1 MEIVHVNASKNYDV
15 KIGKGLLA
23 CTANEIRSVCP
34 NVKKTAIISDD
45 NVYSLYGDILKKTL
59 EDGGYDVI
67 SFVFPNGEQSKST
80 DTFADILNFLAEN
93 EITRSDVIIALGGG
107 VTGDIAGFCAACFLR
122 GIGFIQI
129 PTTLLA
135 MVDSSVGGKTAV
147 NLKSGKNLA
156 GAFYQPELV
165 LCDTDVLNTLSSD
178 DFADG
183 VAEIIKY
190 GMICD
195 KALFDFIKNKN
206 VNDDVEYVIRT
217 CVEIKA
223 KIVHRDEFDTGERQL
238 LNFGHT
244 IGHAIEKCGN
254 YAIHHGSAV
263 ALGMVIMSKGAYKC
277 GYCEKDYSFELTKI
291 AQKYGLPTNVPYSS
305 DELYNITLS
314 DKKRN
319 GNFTNIVIP
328 IDIGNCKIQT
338 IPSNQLLEII
348 QKGILV

>member
-23 CTANEIRSVCP
+23 STAKEIHSVCP
-34 NVKKTAIISDD
+34 NAKKLAVISDSK
-45 NVYSLYGDILKKTL
+45 VYSLYGGILEKIL
-59 EDGGYDVI
+59 NNDGFNVV
-67 SFVFPNGEQSKST
+67 SFIFPNGEQSKST
-80 DTFADILNFLAEN
+80 DTFVKILNFLGEN
-93 EITRSDVIIALGGG
+93 EVTRSDVIVALGGG
-107 VTGDIAGFCAACFLR
+107 VTGDIAGFCASCFLR
-122 GIGFIQI
+122 GIRFIQI

-165 LCDTDVLNTLSSD
+165 LCDTDLLATLSQT

-183 VAEIIKY
+183 VAEVIKY

-195 KALFDFIKNKN
+195 KALFDFVKNKN
-206 VNDDVEYVIRT
+206 VSDDLEYVIRT
-217 CVEIKA
+217 CVEVKA
-223 KIVHRDEFDTGERQL
+223 QIVHRDEFDTGERQL

-254 YAIHHGSAV
+254 YMIHHGAAV
-263 ALGMVIMSKGAYKC
+263 AIGMIIMSKGAYEC
-277 GYCEKDYSFELTKI
+277 GFCSKDYSSELIKI
-291 AQKYGLPTNVPYSS
+291 AQKYNLPTSVPYSA
-305 DELYNITLS
+305 DDLYNITLS

-319 GNFTNIVIP
+319 GSLTNIVVP
-328 IDIGNCKIQT
+328 TDIGKCTVLK
-338 IPSNQLLEII
+338 IPSEQISQII
-348 QKGILV
+348 QKGI